1 MNKYLSVTNLL
12 SLYNTN
18 QRVREFVRYCIVG
31 VLATI
36 IDVAIFYS
44 LKLVVHYNIALVCG
58 YCLSLIFNYFMT
70 VYWTFSTKSSARNV
84 IGVIAAHMI
93 NLFVVRM
100 GLMWLFVNL
109 VGLESG
115 IAYIPMFIISV
126 LINFF
131 LLRAFVK

>member
-1 MNKYLSVTNLL
+1 MYNLL

-18 QRVREFVRYCIVG
+18 SRVREFVRYCIVG

-36 IDVAIFYS
+36 IDMAIFYS
-44 LKLVVHYNIALVCG
+44 MKLIVHYNIALISG
-58 YCLSLIFNYFMT
+58 YCLSLIFNYLMT
-70 VYWTFSTKSSARNV
+70 VYWTFSTKSSARNL
-84 IGVIAAHMI
+84 IGVVSAHMI

-115 IAYIPMFIISV
+115 IAFLPTIVVSV
-126 LINFF
+126 FVNFF
-131 LLRAFVK
+131 VLRAFVK

>member
-1 MNKYLSVTNLL
+1 MYNLL

-18 QRVREFVRYCIVG
+18 SRVREFVRYCIVG

-36 IDVAIFYS
+36 IDMAIFYS
-44 LKLVVHYNIALVCG
+44 MKLIVHYNIALISG

-70 VYWTFSTKSSARNV
+70 VYWTFSTKSSARNL
-84 IGVIAAHMI
+84 IGVVSAHMI

-115 IAYIPMFIISV
+115 IAFLPTIVVSV
-126 LINFF
+126 FVNFF
-131 LLRAFVK
+131 VLRAFVK